1 MCGRND
7 DEDITKAVW
16 LRTFCELENG
26 VNLLQAGQ
34 KKRKKDEVKG
44 NVGMMRLNA
53 GTTREITGNY
63 GKSRQRK
70 KTNVHYFKLRRLKR
84 VRIIVN

>member
-7 DEDITKAVW
+7 DEDITKAAW

-34 KKRKKDEVKG
+34 EKRKKDEVKR

-53 GTTREITGNY
+53 RTAREITGNY

-70 KTNVHYFKLRRLKR
+70 KNKCSLF
-84 VRIIVN
+84 

>member
-44 NVGMMRLNA
+44 NVDMMRLNA
-53 GTTREITGNY
+53 GATREITGNY
-63 GKSRQRK
+63 GKSKQRK
-70 KTNVHYFKLRRLKR
+70 KNKCSLF
-84 VRIIVN
+84 